1 MKESNCCGAKL
12 YHPDIA
18 MCTDCGEHCDVVDNK
33 ETWQNRF
40 DSTIIVSEQ
49 MNKDIK
55 QFFQSEL
62 DRIVGKVE
70 EYFGNTNDELQT
82 IDFKKM
88 VCEIE
93 DYIIDIIK

>member
-1 MKESNCCGAKL
+1 MKESGCCGAKL

-40 DSTIIVSEQ
+40 DGTIIVSEQ

-55 QFFQSEL
+55 QFFQQEL
-62 DRIVGKVE
+62 DRISNNVGFLRQWLNE
-70 EYFGNTNDELQT
+70 DRITD
-82 IDFKKM
+82 KKM
-88 VCEIE
+88 VTNEEIE
-93 DYIIDIIK
+93 VFLNINK